1 MSPNTPETPAPILR
15 PKMPELD
22 TIRGLAI
29 LGVFLYHALYCL
41 PDLASWSQ
49 PSRLLLTA
57 TWPGQKGV
65 NLFFVL
71 SGFLITGIL
80 MESQSRPRY
89 YFRFYKR
96 RALRILPVYLM
107 MVVILGVTKF
117 AAPSFLVLSL
127 LYLSNVTPLFG
138 IPIGYPVLWS
148 LAVEEHFYLL
158 WPLICRNLSAK
169 KLMMM
174 CAGIILLSPVSRYV
188 SFLLTPK
195 SGEDFHIYEY
205 TWNSL
210 DGLACGALL
219 ALILRQVQVTRRQLA
234 GSSIALLVGGPVLM
248 CITIPAGI
256 LSIQRPVG
264 AAFQPTLLNFCFTGL
279 LGLFLAA
286 GSGEYA
292 KLVQIK
298 FLQFLGYIS
307 YGLYLFHE
315 FVLTMYDKAAA
326 SEWHYVQATND
337 VGHLLAR
344 MLVAGAVS
352 VTAAFVSRKYFEDRF
367 LRLKD

>member
-1 MSPNTPETPAPILR
+1 MSPNTPEPPAPILR

-29 LGVFLYHALYCL
+29 LGVFLYHALYCQ

-57 TWPGQKGV
+57 MWPGQKGV

-80 MESQSRPRY
+80 MESRSRPRY
-89 YFRFYKR
+89 YARFYKR
-96 RALRILPVYLM
+96 RALRILPVYLV
-107 MVVILGVTKF
+107 MVVILGITKF

-158 WPLICRNLSAK
+158 WPLICRNFSAK
-169 KLMMM
+169 KLMMV
-174 CAGIILLSPVSRYV
+174 CAGIILLSPASRYV
-188 SFLLTPK
+188 SFLFTPR

-219 ALILRQVQVTRRQLA
+219 VLILRQAQVTRRQLA
-234 GSSIALLVGGPVLM
+234 GSCSALLLGGLVLM

-264 AAFQPTLLNFCFTGL
+264 VAFQPTLLNFCFTGL

-292 KLVQIK
+292 KLVHIK

-307 YGLYLFHE
+307 YGLYLFHD
-315 FVLTMYDKAAA
+315 FVLRLYDRIVAR
-326 SEWHYVQATND
+326 EWHYVQSTND
-337 VGHLLAR
+337 IGHLLAR
-344 MLVAGAVS
+344 TLVAGAVA
-352 VTAAFVSRKYFEDRF
+352 VMAAYVSRKYFEDRF